1 MSPRNTILVGDALE
15 RLRQLPDE
23 SVDTI
28 VTSPPYFNLRD
39 YHMAGQLGQEAHVD
53 EWVEGLR
60 AVARECQRVLA
71 LHGSLWLN
79 LGDSYSAGDRFG
91 APRKSLL
98 LGPERVAR
106 ALVADGWL
114 LRNKIVWAKSNPL
127 PSPARD
133 RLTTTHEYVYLFVR
147 QPSYFFDLDAIR
159 MPLTSSGR
167 RARTG
172 SRTPAREL
180 GRLSGSRDGLLRLSR
195 EGRSGHP
202 LGKNP
207 GDVWRIGSSSY
218 RGAHFATFPAELV
231 RRPIL
236 AGCPPMVCER
246 CGSPWRRSTAPVM
259 YRDGVAQARPFVACG
274 CQAPTRPGVVLDPF
288 GGSGT
293 VAEVARSLGRDWLL
307 IELNPEYVELAR
319 VRLGIGTGRVS
330 VGDRRSSVQ
339 TRQSA
344 VSVRRGTH
352 RRTRGSTT
360 TRRESPMCPGIT
372 QASHRS

>member
-15 RLRQLPDE
+15 RLRPLPDGC
-23 SVDTI
+23 VDTI

-39 YHMAGQLGQEAHVD
+39 YHAVGQLGQEAHI
-53 EWVEGLR
+53 EQWVAGLR
-60 AVARECQRVLA
+60 AVACECQRVLA
-71 LHGSLWLN
+71 PHGSFWLN
-79 LGDSYSAGDRFG
+79 LGDSYSAGDRYG

-106 ALVADGWL
+106 ALIADGWL
-114 LRNKIVWAKSNPL
+114 LRNKVLWVKSNPL

-147 QPSYFFDLDAIR
+147 RSSYFFDLDAIR
-159 MPLTSSGR
+159 MPLVSEGR

-195 EGRSGHP
+195 ENRSGHP

-218 RGAHFATFPAELV
+218 RGAHFATFPAELI

-236 AGCPPMVCER
+236 VGCPPSVCTA
-246 CGSPWRRSTAPVM
+246 CGSPWRRSSAPVV
-259 YRDGVAQARPFVACG
+259 YRDGTAQPRPFVPCG
-274 CQAPTRPGVVLDPF
+274 CQAPSRPGLVLDPF

-307 IELNPEYVELAR
+307 IELNPDYAELAR
-319 VRLGIGTGRVS
+319 ARLDIHDGR
-330 VGDRRSSVQ
+330 
-339 TRQSA
+339 
-344 VSVRRGTH
+344 TH
-352 RRTRGSTT
+352 RTALGSTT
-360 TRRESPMCPGIT
+360 RRRESPMHDDNT
-372 QASHRS
+372 RDSHRS